1 MRTNRSPGFFAGA
14 PIKPSLQSRM
24 PSAPRAYSRTRSVS
38 KMTPSERRIG
48 DSEIEDYAVDLDP
61 MHHVLRVTVT
71 AALTDESCIEI
82 YQTVARLASEG
93 GPYAAIGDVSQ
104 VMNFPVSC
112 DTVRALAATA
122 PAIPGERARVIVAG
136 QPALYGLARMF
147 QLSRDSM
154 GGQLKVVQSMDEAYE
169 LLEVAP
175 RDFCRRIFPED
186 VTT

>member
-1 MRTNRSPGFFAGA
+1 MLYAFCGGCSSPKKACFM
-14 PIKPSLQSRM
+14 S
-24 PSAPRAYSRTRSVS
+24 
-38 KMTPSERRIG
+38 TPSKRRIR
-48 DSEIEDYAVDLDP
+48 DSEIADYAIDLDP
-61 MHHVLRVTVT
+61 MHRVLRVSVIS
-71 AALTDESCIEI
+71 ALTDESCIEI

-104 VMNFPVSC
+104 VVNFPVSC